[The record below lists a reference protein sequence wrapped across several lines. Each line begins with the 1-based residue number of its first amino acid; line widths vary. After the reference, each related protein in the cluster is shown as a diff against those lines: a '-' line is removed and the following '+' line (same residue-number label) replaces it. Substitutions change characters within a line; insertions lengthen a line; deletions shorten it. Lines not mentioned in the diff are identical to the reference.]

1 MTQTLTSIDEKALQQ
16 LGTEELVARLMDLP
30 AKQRL
35 DAILSRTDSAALV
48 AAFPEQDFYLSVM
61 ELGPD
66 NSLQLLALAQ
76 VPQLMLVS
84 DLQWWHKDQIL
95 PGKALEWL
103 ERLSRASEQN
113 LLKWFYE
120 ADFVLLVSLFKKWLR
135 VEVIPEDADL
145 LEIRDEFPP
154 HTLDDQYFWESS
166 YPQYEDLLRRILG
179 FLFETN
185 YGFYKELMN
194 HIVWVGDPEMEE
206 EAFRFRRARLED
218 LAIPDFYDALEIYRA
233 IRSEDILTQ
242 NKITLAQGRPSGESP
257 PCFALALLSGGN
269 LLDRSLSRL
278 KDSPWRA
285 TLQLELA
292 ALANKVVVADE
303 HVPEESES
311 LRQAVDKVA
320 AMVNLGLDLRA
331 AGSED
336 SAVLTLEQVFLEHLF
351 RLGHTRVASL
361 RGSLQRLCR
370 SGWLAE
376 WPTGIACL
384 DDPWKEAV
392 ELLMAKTPMVL
403 RPGGEPQHAPRTDLI
418 RNRQDLFLAGQT
430 VATISALNRLSE
442 GLRTDVESLAS
453 SLWQGG
459 QARQSADVTLG
470 RLLWTAAANQL
481 WRGRWQIQLLT
492 VGLWN
497 DAYPHLAP
505 KSVEE
510 TIGIWLKEQIP
521 DDTQRS
527 PVLVYLQPLLRAYR
541 EEIAVVGPEGIPD
554 PRYVTFFLFSD
565 D

>member
-242 NKITLAQGRPSGESP
+242 DKSTIAQGRPSGESP

-303 HVPEESES
+303 HVPEEPES

-351 RLGHTRVASL
+351 RLGHTQVASL

-376 WPTGIACL
+376 WPTDIACL
-384 DDPWKEAV
+384 DDPWKEAA

-403 RPGGEPQHAPRTDLI
+403 RLGGEPQHAPRTDLI
-418 RNRQDLFLAGQT
+418 RNRQDLFRAGQT

-442 GLRTDVESLAS
+442 GLRTDVGALAS

-459 QARQSADVTLG
+459 QARQLADVTLG

-521 DDTQRS
+521 DDAQRS
-527 PVLVYLQPLLRAYR
+527 LVLFYLQPLLRTYR
-541 EEIAVVGPEGIPD
+541 EEIAVVGSEDIPD